1 MSIIRH
7 SGDMCGEYSHSFTSI
22 SVAMTPTKTS
32 PAKIVC
38 VLLPRFNMMSLLGL
52 LEPLRI
58 ANYLSDTPLYE
69 HAYVAAEEG
78 MMTASNGMQLECAP
92 LPDRPGRDDLIFVLG
107 SWGAEH
113 YANAKLIGWL
123 RRQERAGLRLCA
135 VEMASYVF
143 ARAGLLAG
151 RRATT
156 QWSYLPG
163 FQELFPDVLATE
175 QLFTIDGRI
184 LTCAGSTAGLDLM
197 LHLIRQ
203 DHGDALVAEIAD
215 NIIHNPVRPDTA
227 PQRQTLGLSLDKLP
241 TGVSAAVALMDA
253 NLSDPMTVPQIA
265 AEVGI
270 SQRQLERQF
279 HRAMGCSVVQFGL
292 VLRLQHAR
300 VLLISTD
307 LGVREIAAASGFNSL
322 SHFAYAFRNCF
333 GRRPSEYRQAWP
345 EQKETPNWPG
355 TLSKYLETLQI
366 NQRMRD
372 ETSAG

>member
-1 MSIIRH
+1 
-7 SGDMCGEYSHSFTSI
+7 
-22 SVAMTPTKTS
+22 MTPPETP
-32 PAKIVC
+32 PARIIC

-58 ANYLSDTPLYE
+58 ANYLSDTPLYD
-69 HAYVAAEEG
+69 HVYVSAEEG
-78 MMTASNGMQLECAP
+78 MVTASNGMRLETGP
-92 LPDRPGRDDLIFVLG
+92 LPDKLGRDDLVFVLG

-113 YANAKLIGWL
+113 YANAKLTGWL

-156 QWSYLPG
+156 HWSYLPG
-163 FQELFPDVLATE
+163 FQELFPDVLASE

-197 LHLIRQ
+197 QHLIRQ
-203 DHGDALVAEIAD
+203 DHGDALLAEVAD
-215 NIIHNPVRPDTA
+215 NIIHHPVRPETA
-227 PQRQTLGLSLDKLP
+227 PQRQTFGQGLEKLP
-241 TGVSAAVALMDA
+241 AGVRAAVTLMDA
-253 NLSDPMTVPQIA
+253 NLSDPMTVPEIA

-355 TLSKYLETLQI
+355 TLSKYLETLQL

-372 ETSAG
+372 EKSAG

>member
-7 SGDMCGEYSHSFTSI
+7 LGDMCGEYSHYCRLI
-22 SVAMTPTKTS
+22 APVMTPPETP
-32 PAKIVC
+32 PARIIC

-58 ANYLSDTPLYE
+58 ANYLSDTPLYD
-69 HAYVAAEEG
+69 HVYVSAEEG
-78 MMTASNGMQLECAP
+78 MVTASNGMRLETGP
-92 LPDRPGRDDLIFVLG
+92 LPDKLGRDDLVFVLG

-113 YANAKLIGWL
+113 YANAKLTGWL

-156 QWSYLPG
+156 HWSYLPG
-163 FQELFPDVLATE
+163 FQELFPDVLASE

-197 LHLIRQ
+197 QHLIRQ
-203 DHGDALVAEIAD
+203 DHGDALLAEVAD
-215 NIIHNPVRPDTA
+215 NIIHHPVRPETA
-227 PQRQTLGLSLDKLP
+227 PQRQTFGQGLEKLP
-241 TGVSAAVALMDA
+241 AGVRAAVTLMDA
-253 NLSDPMTVPQIA
+253 NLSDPMTVPEIA

-355 TLSKYLETLQI
+355 TLSKYLETLQL

-372 ETSAG
+372 EKSAG

>member
-1 MSIIRH
+1 
-7 SGDMCGEYSHSFTSI
+7 
-22 SVAMTPTKTS
+22 MTDAS
-32 PAKIVC
+32 LIPARIVC
-38 VLLPRFNMMSLLGL
+38 VLLPRFNMMSLLSL

-58 ANYLSDTPLYE
+58 ANYLSTDPLYT
-69 HAYVAAEEG
+69 HTYASAEG
-78 MMTASNGMQLECAP
+78 GGVPASNGMSVETDV
-92 LPDRPGRDDLIFVLG
+92 LPEKLGRDDLVLVLG

-113 YANAKLIGWL
+113 YANPKLTGWL

-143 ARAGLLAG
+143 ARAGLLGG

-156 QWSYLPG
+156 HWAYLPG
-163 FQELFPDVLATE
+163 FQELFPDVLAAE
-175 QLFTIDGRI
+175 QLYTIDGRI

-197 LHLIRQ
+197 QHLIRQ

-215 NIIHNPVRPDTA
+215 NIVHHPIRPEAA
-227 PQRQTLGLSLDKLP
+227 PQRQAHGMGLERLP
-241 TGVSAAVALMDA
+241 SSVRAAVDLMDA
-253 NLSDPMTVPQIA
+253 NIPEPLTVPEIA
-265 AEVGI
+265 RQVGI

-292 VLRLQHAR
+292 ILRLQHAR
-300 VLLISTD
+300 VLLISTG

-345 EQKETPNWPG
+345 DQNDTPSWPG
-355 TLSKYLETLQI
+355 TLSKYLETLQL
-366 NQRMRD
+366 NQRMRGK
-372 ETSAG
+372 TSE

>member
-1 MSIIRH
+1 
-7 SGDMCGEYSHSFTSI
+7 
-22 SVAMTPTKTS
+22 MTDTPK
-32 PAKIVC
+32 PPDRIVC
-38 VLLPRFNMMSLLGL
+38 ALLPRFNMMSLLSV
-52 LEPLRI
+52 LEPMRI
-58 ANYLSDTPLYE
+58 ANYLSADPLYQ
-69 HAYVAAEEG
+69 HSYVSAEG
-78 MMTASNGMQLECAP
+78 GSVIASNGMSVDSAP
-92 LPDRPGRDDLIFVLG
+92 LPDKLGRDDLVLVLG

-113 YANAKLIGWL
+113 YANPRLLAWL

-143 ARAGLLAG
+143 ARAGLLGG

-156 QWSYLPG
+156 HWAYLPG
-163 FQELFPDVLATE
+163 FQELFPDVLAAE
-175 QLFTIDGRI
+175 QLYTKDGRI
-184 LTCAGSTAGLDLM
+184 LTCAGSSAGLDLM
-197 LHLIRQ
+197 LHLIQQ

-215 NIIHNPVRPDTA
+215 NIIHHPVRPEAA
-227 PQRQTLGLSLDKLP
+227 PQRQIHGKGLERLP
-241 TGVSAAVALMDA
+241 PNVRAAVDLMDA
-253 NLSDPMTVPQIA
+253 NISEPLPVPGIA
-265 AEVGI
+265 ARVGI

-292 VLRLQHAR
+292 ILRLQHAR
-300 VLLISTD
+300 VLLISTQ

-345 EQKETPNWPG
+345 EQNDTPSWPG

-372 ETSAG
+372 DKPMT